1 MTCLSELRK
10 QRAATGDSGRA
21 EHAGGSISPDAF
33 ERIKAAIPTREAA
46 EYYGFRVNR
55 HGRMPCPFHN
65 GRDPNL
71 RVYPGDKGYHCFVCG
86 ATGDVIDFTARLF
99 RLDAR
104 QAARRLNED
113 FRLGLPLDG
122 HTDPAAAREWQ
133 ERRDREARERAA
145 ACVDI
150 LLKCAEAR
158 EIRATEPP
166 WKGLPAEDVGAYAE
180 LLGRL
185 DYLDYYLGNAE
196 RR

>member
-71 RVYPGDKGYHCFVCG
+71 RVYPGDRG
-86 ATGDVIDFTARLF
+86 
-99 RLDAR
+99 
-104 QAARRLNED
+104 
-113 FRLGLPLDG
+113 
-122 HTDPAAAREWQ
+122 
-133 ERRDREARERAA
+133 
-145 ACVDI
+145 
-150 LLKCAEAR
+150 
-158 EIRATEPP
+158 
-166 WKGLPAEDVGAYAE
+166 
-180 LLGRL
+180 
-185 DYLDYYLGNAE
+185 
-196 RR
+196 

>member
-10 QRAATGDSGRA
+10 QRESRAAGPLP
-21 EHAGGSISPDAF
+21 PDIF
-33 ERIKAAIPTREAA
+33 DRIKESVPMREAV

-71 RVYPGDKGYHCFVCG
+71 RVYPGGRGYHCFVCG
-86 ATGDVIDFTARLF
+86 ATGDVIDFAARLF
-99 RLDAR
+99 GLDAR

-113 FRLGLPLDG
+113 FRLGLALDG
-122 HTDPAAAREWQ
+122 RPDPSASREWR
-133 ERRDREARERAA
+133 ERRDREAIERAA
-145 ACVDI
+145 ACVDVMF
-150 LLKCAEAR
+150 KCAEAR
-158 EIRATEPP
+158 EIRGVEPP
-166 WKGLPAEDVGAYAE
+166 WEGLPDTGEYAA

-185 DYLDYYLGNAE
+185 DYLDYYLGQAE